1 MSHVRR
7 KRITAIYST
16 SMKDDN
22 AMIVKSHSSKESKR
36 DPRVEL
42 SDNEYISNDEKDST
56 DAKPAADEPQLE
68 LNCSSSLSS
77 SDDDSSVSSSI
88 SSSSELDALSEPGLS
103 SPNAVPL
110 VYKVPHESSKAIQV
124 ARRLENIHASV
135 QKDDDYMPKLCI
147 NKSMVFTDR
156 QDQVAEYERLLEIRL
171 KYKNAF
177 KVPPTLFADQ
187 LLSKAEKYIP
197 LVEEILRGERPSMY
211 YDNARKAYQKSSR
224 ALLSV
229 EEFRQ
234 LDLKTFTAGYFGI
247 KRQIRL
253 STEILSQYQD
263 KLSKHRNPTVQWW
276 GPTDFSHY
284 VLAPEILSYV
294 CRDELGLA
302 DIDEAWTYMES
313 TTEYGLNVADE
324 EPLDIWELEYEEK
337 KLQRLGLGPKYSSMT
352 YRKHPA
358 RASAVVDTSKNGSK
372 EHKRKGK
379 QHKLKKGQQSTKIRV
394 SKKRRRVQPHSIC
407 D

>member
-7 KRITAIYST
+7 KRINAIYGT
-16 SMKDDN
+16 PMKDDN
-22 AMIVKSHSSKESKR
+22 AMVVKSHSHKQSKG

-42 SDNEYISNDEKDST
+42 SDNEYISNDEKDLT
-56 DAKPAADEPQLE
+56 DAKGAANDAQLE

-103 SPNAVPL
+103 SPNTVPL
-110 VYKVPHESSKAIQV
+110 VYKVPHESSEAIQV
-124 ARRLENIHASV
+124 ARRLEDINASV
-135 QKDDDYMPKLCI
+135 QKDDEYMQKLCV
-147 NKSMVFTDR
+147 NKSMVFTDMK
-156 QDQVAEYERLLEIRL
+156 DQVAQYERLLEVRL
-171 KYKNAF
+171 RYKNNF

-187 LLSKAEKYIP
+187 LLAKAEQYIP
-197 LVEEILRGERPSMY
+197 HVEEILRGERPSMY

-224 ALLSV
+224 ALLSL

-253 STEILSQYQD
+253 STEILSQYHE

-294 CRDELGLA
+294 CRDELGLR
-302 DIDEAWTYMES
+302 DIDEAWTYMEN
-313 TTEYGLNVADE
+313 TTEYGLIVADE

-337 KLQRLGLGPKYSSMT
+337 KLHRLGLGSKYNSMS
-352 YRKHPA
+352 YRAHPA
-358 RASAVVDTSKNGSK
+358 QDATAEIGKDGSN
-372 EHKRKGK
+372 ERKRKEK
-379 QHKLKKGQQSTKIRV
+379 QHRTKKGQQSPRIRG
-394 SKKRRRVQPHSIC
+394 SKKRRRVQPHCIR